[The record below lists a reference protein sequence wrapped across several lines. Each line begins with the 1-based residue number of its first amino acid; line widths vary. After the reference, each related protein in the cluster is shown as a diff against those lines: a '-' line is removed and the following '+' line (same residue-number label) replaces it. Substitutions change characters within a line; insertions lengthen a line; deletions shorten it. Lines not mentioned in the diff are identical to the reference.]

1 MYAMDITEFA
11 KKTVHD
17 TSVFAG
23 MSAALLDFS
32 RIYDGP
38 VFTGQVDMDGDP
50 ISNKTLAGMIEQQ
63 YTPAATNYIKN
74 LLDDIRE
81 QPRADQSAALGKLL
95 GNVASASL
103 SMNVIGTPI
112 KQSPSFYAASSVI
125 GLKPLLKTNAQLTKQ
140 YAITPEEIMQ
150 YTPLLA
156 LRNEQ
161 GGSQELAALKRGTGK
176 IAGFTAKLPG
186 TKLISWVDMHTV
198 KALWAASADYV
209 HSRNA
214 SLDTDSTEFKQ
225 EVAKVF
231 NRCVQETQPN
241 YSTLQRSEMQRS
253 GNAFY
258 RILGQFKTQPIQ
270 NGNILLDAYLNMKAS
285 KGSKAASKEFGQ
297 ALAGQ
302 TLSLVAFVA
311 LGNLG
316 RLIMHQFKYWTDPDK
331 EEVTAEQ
338 VAKAFG
344 SDALSSVL
352 GMIPGGTEA
361 LEIVQGYDYSNV
373 TTSFINDFVDSSKRV
388 YENFPKIFDDELS
401 DAEREAAKNKVL
413 KGAAKIVDLTGLPA
427 STIVRLSDAV
437 NGWYKDITAGELNS
451 QQKPTES
458 VQKARLYNA
467 YLSGDEK
474 QRTLAY
480 DSLIGMGVRQ
490 NEINSAMMTKLGS
503 EDDMKQAGQQL
514 ADNFLESDD
523 GIESVISKYA
533 DLGFSEYLVRNKV
546 SSMADSIVSKE
557 TEKSKYEILDNTM
570 DYLESNDIYNWLGE
584 EDRAAVQQSVSSD
597 AAKMA
602 KQKAGYEQKYSEGE
616 KYLAKL
622 SGGDSDA
629 YMKLRAAYIA
639 ANRKATAYGKSDND
653 FKNFYNAVTGS
664 SYSKSLKS
672 ALLQAKNGN
681 SKLENASADQILAY
695 YGASTQADTD
705 GNSRVS
711 QDEFKAYVQK
721 SGMSRSAAA
730 YVWSIRWPKA
740 SNPYL

>member
-1 MYAMDITEFA
+1 
-11 KKTVHD
+11 
-17 TSVFAG
+17 
-23 MSAALLDFS
+23 
-32 RIYDGP
+32 
-38 VFTGQVDMDGDP
+38 
-50 ISNKTLAGMIEQQ
+50 MIEQQ
-63 YTPAATNYIKN
+63 YTPTATNYIKN

-209 HSRNA
+209 HSQNA

-270 NGNILLDAYLNMKAS
+270 NGNILLDAYLNMKAN

-344 SDALSSVL
+344 L
-352 GMIPGGTEA
+352 
-361 LEIVQGYDYSNV
+361 
-373 TTSFINDFVDSSKRV
+373 
-388 YENFPKIFDDELS
+388 
-401 DAEREAAKNKVL
+401 
-413 KGAAKIVDLTGLPA
+413 
-427 STIVRLSDAV
+427 
-437 NGWYKDITAGELNS
+437 
-451 QQKPTES
+451 
-458 VQKARLYNA
+458 
-467 YLSGDEK
+467 
-474 QRTLAY
+474 
-480 DSLIGMGVRQ
+480 SLIH
-490 NEINSAMMTKLGS
+490 I
-503 EDDMKQAGQQL
+503 
-514 ADNFLESDD
+514 
-523 GIESVISKYA
+523 
-533 DLGFSEYLVRNKV
+533 
-546 SSMADSIVSKE
+546 
-557 TEKSKYEILDNTM
+557 
-570 DYLESNDIYNWLGE
+570 
-584 EDRAAVQQSVSSD
+584 
-597 AAKMA
+597 
-602 KQKAGYEQKYSEGE
+602 
-616 KYLAKL
+616 
-622 SGGDSDA
+622 
-629 YMKLRAAYIA
+629 
-639 ANRKATAYGKSDND
+639 
-653 FKNFYNAVTGS
+653 
-664 SYSKSLKS
+664 
-672 ALLQAKNGN
+672 
-681 SKLENASADQILAY
+681 
-695 YGASTQADTD
+695 
-705 GNSRVS
+705 
-711 QDEFKAYVQK
+711 
-721 SGMSRSAAA
+721 
-730 YVWSIRWPKA
+730 
-740 SNPYL
+740 